1 MGLDRRETGL
11 LLFDGSVLLPE
22 GKDPL
27 VREERGFAASSQ
39 PVVRQGMQGSH
50 AVSDKG

>member
-11 LLFDGSVLLPE
+11 LLFDGSVLMPE

-27 VREERGFAASSQ
+27 VREERGFGATSL
-39 PVVRQGMQGSH
+39 PVVWQGTAGQPRS
-50 AVSDKG
+50 K